1 MKRSLSTAKQSS
13 IETTPASITAGANR
27 QRSTPLCLR
36 RPFHS
41 ITDVFRPT
49 TPNGGN
55 SLATREEFPMTAD
68 TLFAV
73 AEPPQ
78 RRPWGE
84 ALAVSSAVVA
94 LYAVTHVVGLPTEK
108 IGGAAGLMAGLMI
121 AVSTVTDF
129 KWCRIFNWTTYLAF
143 GWAVAFG
150 IVADLYGDIPIYH
163 GGSTSPLA
171 EVIGIAGLSQVLAGF
186 AVCFGAMFAMFFVF
200 GGGAGDVKFIAVLG
214 ALVGWEGGLYTWVYG
229 CIAAAIFTIGVA
241 LVRVGPKTLLA
252 ELLCKFGL
260 FRLSMMLGGPRSET
274 KQLFRRRI
282 PMGPFFAI
290 GAIAVALSH

>member
-1 MKRSLSTAKQSS
+1 
-13 IETTPASITAGANR
+13 
-27 QRSTPLCLR
+27 
-36 RPFHS
+36 
-41 ITDVFRPT
+41 
-49 TPNGGN
+49 
-55 SLATREEFPMTAD
+55 MTAD

-94 LYAVTHVVGLPTEK
+94 LNAVLHVVGFPSQMV
-108 IGGAAGLMAGLMI
+108 GGAAGVMAALMI

-150 IVADLYGDIPIYH
+150 VFADLYGDIPIYH
-163 GGSTSPLA
+163 GGSTTPLA
-171 EVIGIAGLSQVLAGF
+171 EVVGVSGLFQVLTGF
-186 AVCFGAMFAMFFVF
+186 CVCFGAMLAMFFVF
-200 GGGAGDVKFIAVLG
+200 GGGAGDVKYIAALG

-241 LVRVGPKTLLA
+241 LVRIGPKTLLA

-260 FRLSMMLGGPRSET
+260 FRLSMTLGGPRSET

-290 GAIAVALSH
+290 GSLVVLLSH